1 MNYVYVLLL
10 TCFTS
15 LSNVVGSGHRET
27 AAPVQQWADV
37 DTARELLR
45 QCNAYRQRAGLPP
58 LVLSETAC
66 RAARLQAIYNLTH
79 RTHGHYHPLYPT
91 PRERLAAV
99 GHRFEKASG
108 FISYG
113 YENCVRF
120 RGMRPGNLRSIEG
133 QILRAYQNSP
143 KHNATLLDPHPTKV
157 GIATIYDGDELQ
169 NSMVFCI

>member
-79 RTHGHYHPLYPT
+79 RTHGHYHPLYP
-91 PRERLAAV
+91 RRGSDWRLWGTDLRKPAA
-99 GHRFEKASG
+99 
-108 FISYG
+108 
-113 YENCVRF
+113 
-120 RGMRPGNLRSIEG
+120 L
-133 QILRAYQNSP
+133 
-143 KHNATLLDPHPTKV
+143 
-157 GIATIYDGDELQ
+157 
-169 NSMVFCI
+169 